1 MYPMFTCDEEVLRRH
16 DSIFTGIGDT
26 KDVKPEVLHS
36 VLNFIEANWTDC
48 NSVEVNEDVKE
59 SLTTDTPIISSSDVP
74 GNVEKLLQ
82 LKRIGDRI
90 REQCKMITDLSYNM
104 EDMQSG
110 EVILSHLCDVYSYF
124 YSQCQDHKGIVRI
137 CKDHLKFKTLTG
149 KRRNKGFFRRRR
161 IVPLYPTRKRKPK
174 ISKFGQRTEYSGT
187 TSEEMQTTTSDDW
200 PATTTS
206 DEFASQSSPVLMNET
221 EIDVESEL
229 KDISPFVSLEAYK
242 GQDDRKSRE
251 HGTPGLLPRSD

>member
-1 MYPMFTCDEEVLRRH
+1 MFTCDEEVLQRH
-16 DSIFTGIGDT
+16 DSTFNGIGDT
-26 KDVKPEVLHS
+26 KDVNPEVLHS

-59 SLTTDTPIISSSDVP
+59 SLTADTPIISSSDVP

-82 LKRIGDRI
+82 LKRIGDGI

-104 EDMQSG
+104 EDAQSG
-110 EVILSHLCDVYSYF
+110 EVILSHLCNVYSYF
-124 YSQCQDHKGIVRI
+124 YSRCQDHKGIVRI
-137 CKDHLKFKTLTG
+137 RKDHLKFKTLTG

-161 IVPLYPTRKRKPK
+161 IMPLSPTRKRKPK

-187 TSEEMQTTTSDDW
+187 TSEEMQTTTSEDW

-221 EIDVESEL
+221 EIDAELEL

-242 GQDDRKSRE
+242 GQDDRKSLE